1 MEIGIISGWMG
12 HLVRC
17 LPIFEVS
24 ELWKWCE
31 SNRFSCFHDHATH
44 QFTLLAWVE
53 CCWSPLGIL
62 TQRLATSLFL
72 LHTCVFFLSKCLLID
87 LIFNYTSMDHLFMI
101 NGKHNFT
108 HFYWEILGDHYL
120 LQGGGDS
127 RGMKWFSRGYKGGSF
142 VINQEWSLSRSHH
155 PCISVVDFLLL
166 IESICF
172 FRCRRMYYQYPQLW
186 RQCWLQQYR
195 RLF

>member
-1 MEIGIISGWMG
+1 MMWIKSILLFSWSRNAPIHSLDVSRVLPVSSQDSHAATRDVFIS
-12 HLVRC
+12 LIDLC
-17 LPIFEVS
+17 
-24 ELWKWCE
+24 
-31 SNRFSCFHDHATH
+31 
-44 QFTLLAWVE
+44 
-53 CCWSPLGIL
+53 
-62 TQRLATSLFL
+62 
-72 LHTCVFFLSKCLLID
+72 FFLSMCLLID

-101 NGKHNFT
+101 NSKHNFT

-127 RGMKWFSRGYKGGSF
+127 GGMKWFSRGYKGGSF

-155 PCISVVDFLLL
+155 SCISVVDFLLL

-195 RLF
+195 RFL